1 MARSRYVEVG
11 DYRDPIRFL
20 ILYEDRSVIAI
31 DKPAGWL
38 LVPFSWQ
45 STQRNLQAAI
55 TSAIEAREFW
65 AKSRNLRFL
74 RAVHRLDGDTSG
86 ILLMAR
92 SPGAVDSFSAL
103 FESRRMRKRYLAV
116 VKGKPARPEWTCQ
129 LPLAP
134 DPRHIGRM
142 VVDEQEGKDAETR
155 FHLLRSNLTHSLLE
169 VFPRTGRTHQIR
181 VHLLTA
187 GLPIVGDDL
196 YGGAPTGS
204 DEFPLG
210 LRAVG
215 LEYEDPFQRRT
226 IRIRAGAED
235 FLRTFGFAPS
245 LAAETTAPPPQPPA
259 ANAST
264 TPNKKP
270 APKLPPSHRP
280 PPRRPTPKNP

>member
-1 MARSRYVEVG
+1 MARSRFIEVG

-116 VKGKPARPEWTCQ
+116 VKGKPARSEWTCQ

-134 DPRHIGRM
+134 DPRQIGRM
-142 VVDEQEGKDAETR
+142 IVQKQDGKDAETLFR
-155 FHLLRSNLTHSLLE
+155 LLHTNLTHSLLE

-181 VHLLTA
+181 VHLLA
-187 GLPIVGDDL
+187 EGLPIVGDDL

-204 DEFPLG
+204 EEFPLG
-210 LRAVG
+210 LRAIG

-226 IRIRAGAED
+226 IRIRASADE
-235 FLRTFGFAPS
+235 FLRTFGFDPA
-245 LAAETTAPPPQPPA
+245 LVHKATARPA
-259 ANAST
+259 KAQQAHVESP
-264 TPNKKP
+264 PNKKP
-270 APKLPPSHRP
+270 APKQPAASHP
-280 PPRRPTPKNP
+280 QPRRPSPKKP